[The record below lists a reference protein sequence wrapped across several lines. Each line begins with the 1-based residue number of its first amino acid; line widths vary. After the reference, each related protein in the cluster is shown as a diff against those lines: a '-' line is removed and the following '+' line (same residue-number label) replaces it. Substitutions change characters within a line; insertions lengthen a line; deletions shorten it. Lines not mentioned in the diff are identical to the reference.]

1 MSRTGD
7 YPARLHTDLQ
17 CLVVLLFAI
26 QLMIFGT
33 TIESFIWIVA
43 SLLIGLVGVSA
54 ALAN

>member
-1 MSRTGD
+1 MGRTD
-7 YPARLHTDLQ
+7 NYPARLHTDLQ

-26 QLMIFGT
+26 QLMVFGT
-33 TIESFIWIVA
+33 SIESFIWIVA